1 VTSNLP
7 YNLTENWRENINVNK
22 QEIHAPPI
30 APLKE
35 RDWTELALLF
45 DRQDSDDI
53 EADVINKLDM
63 LYPEPS
69 WDEELF
75 FEKDIYDFLEDYL

>member
-1 VTSNLP
+1 M
-7 YNLTENWRENINVNK
+7 NVNK
-22 QEIHAPPI
+22 QANHAPPI

-35 RDWTELALLF
+35 RDWKELILLF
-45 DRQDSDDI
+45 DRQDSDAI
-53 EADVINKLDM
+53 EADVVNKLKM

-75 FEKDIYDFLEDYL
+75 FEQEIYEFLEEYL

>member
-7 YNLTENWRENINVNK
+7 YKLTKKWYDDINANK
-22 QEIHAPPI
+22 PEIHAPPI

-35 RDWTELALLF
+35 RDLTELKFLF

-53 EADVINKLDM
+53 EADVIDKLGM
-63 LYPEPS
+63 LSPEPS

-75 FEKDIYDFLEDYL
+75 FEKDIYDFLEEYL

>member
-7 YNLTENWRENINVNK
+7 YKLTKKWHDNINADK
-22 QEIHAPPI
+22 QESHAPPI

-35 RDWTELALLF
+35 RDLTELTLLF
-45 DRQDSDDI
+45 DRKDSDDI
-53 EADVINKLDM
+53 EADVIYKLGM
-63 LYPEPS
+63 LSPEPS

-75 FEKDIYDFLEDYL
+75 FEKDVYDFLEGYL